1 MTIEIAF
8 GKLLKEHRVINQFT
22 QADLALRAGVTAS
35 LVTKMERGTVC
46 PTLDT
51 VFRIASAFDVRPEVL
66 VTQLNAVVGNTSE
79 SSRVPK
85 PTPGLKKVESAPNAR
100 TLLAA
105 NVLRLRTK
113 MGISQNVLAES
124 AGFHKLFV
132 GKVERGATNI
142 TADKVQKLADALS
155 VPVARLFEVPSSG

>member
-1 MTIEIAF
+1 MTLEIAF
-8 GKLLKEHRVINQFT
+8 GKLLKEHRVANQFT

-51 VFRIASAFDVRPEVL
+51 VFRISSAFDVRPEVL
-66 VTQLNAVVGNTSE
+66 VAQLHAIVGNRSE

-85 PTPGLKKVESAPNAR
+85 PSPGLQKLESAPNAR

-113 MGISQNVLAES
+113 IGISQDALAEL
-124 AGFHKLFV
+124 AGFHELFV
-132 GKVERGATNI
+132 GKVERGVTNI
-142 TADKVQKLADALS
+142 TADNVQKLADALS
-155 VPVARLFEVPSSG
+155 VPVSKLFESPVKS